1 MVGEAETLVV
11 IGYTFPFFNRE
22 TDRRVFEQM
31 PNLSQIYIQDPNADN
46 IIKNIIPVMSDHQKE
61 TNKLRIGNGIETITN
76 VDQFFL
82 PPEL

>member
-1 MVGEAETLVV
+1 
-11 IGYTFPFFNRE
+11 
-22 TDRRVFEQM
+22 M